1 MSQMARKTASSQSRD
16 EPRLGQLTPLYN
28 FFLNPYVDM
37 RFTSACPGC
46 SGKTK
51 QRKLPLAIVIDDW
64 GMVVLNKTCR
74 YCPNCELLIGHQ
86 DQIEEQLSRVVKRES
101 LDSLNDYFVVGTLER
116 KDWRRG
122 MTQPLSNDEMLAALH
137 DFRDHLQF
145 EPAPR
150 WECDQKR
157 KPR

>member
-1 MSQMARKTASSQSRD
+1 MPRKIVSNHDHNET
-16 EPRLGQLTPLYN
+16 RLGQLPPLYN
-28 FFLNPYVDM
+28 FFFNPYVDM
-37 RFTSACPGC
+37 RFTAACPGC

-51 QRKLPLAIVIDDW
+51 QRKLPLAISIENW

-86 DQIEEQLSRVVKRES
+86 DQIEEQMSRVS
-101 LDSLNDYFVVGTLER
+101 DDAASIGSNDYFVVGTLER

-122 MTQPLSNDEMLAALH
+122 MTQPLSNEEMLAALH
-137 DFRDHLQF
+137 DFKDHLQF

-150 WECDQKR
+150 WELDQQR

>member
-1 MSQMARKTASSQSRD
+1 MPRKTVSSQNRD
-16 EPRLGQLTPLYN
+16 EPRLGQLVPLYN
-28 FFLNPYVDM
+28 FFLNPYVDV

-51 QRKLPLAIVIDDW
+51 QRKLPLAILIEDW

-74 YCPNCELLIGHQ
+74 FCPNCELLIGHQ
-86 DQIEEQLSRVVKRES
+86 DQIEEQLSRVSDYASSIRS
-101 LDSLNDYFVVGTLER
+101 NNYFVVGTLER

-122 MTQPLSNDEMLAALH
+122 TKQPLSNEEMLAALH
-137 DFRDHLQF
+137 DFKDYLQF

-150 WECDQKR
+150 WELDPQR

>member
-1 MSQMARKTASSQSRD
+1 MPRKTLSSRHRV

-37 RFTSACPGC
+37 RFTSACPVC
-46 SGKTK
+46 SGKIQ
-51 QRKLPLAIVIDDW
+51 QRKLPLAIVIDNW

-86 DQIEEQLSRVVKRES
+86 DQIEEQLSHAVNHRAFG
-101 LDSLNDYFVVGTLER
+101 SLNDYFVVGTLER

-122 MTQPLSNDEMLAALH
+122 MTQPLSNEEMLAALH
-137 DFRDHLQF
+137 DFKDHLNF
-145 EPAPR
+145 ERAPR
-150 WECDQKR
+150 WEFDQQR